1 MRKKAVVYPKC
12 KRRYNHNLF
21 TYRFAT
27 KPKYTYY
34 ATVSMFEW
42 GNTLAK
48 CVRLGGEVTQK
59 MVLEWGYS
67 VTDSF
72 EFVNQHVFEHI
83 KANTSVGVN
92 FGGTSIICP
101 SFTWT
106 PPELS
111 QRRKRWSSEK
121 VVGTWSSHKPNAVWF
136 SQLCVN
142 GKKRFK
148 RDTFNR
154 LQPMEHRTFE
164 AENVVFPLLK
174 QKRL

>member
-59 MVLEWGYS
+59 MVLE
-67 VTDSF
+67 
-72 EFVNQHVFEHI
+72 
-83 KANTSVGVN
+83 
-92 FGGTSIICP
+92 
-101 SFTWT
+101 
-106 PPELS
+106 
-111 QRRKRWSSEK
+111 
-121 VVGTWSSHKPNAVWF
+121 
-136 SQLCVN
+136 
-142 GKKRFK
+142 
-148 RDTFNR
+148 
-154 LQPMEHRTFE
+154 
-164 AENVVFPLLK
+164 
-174 QKRL
+174 